1 MLTFSKR
8 YIIITLLDMENQKIP
23 IKVTIK
29 HIAKVAGVSVS
40 TVSRSLRND
49 PAASPKTVT
58 RILNIAEKLNYYPD
72 SLAKSLRQ
80 KKTNT
85 IGIIFNDLN
94 NPFYTEILSE
104 IGEILNEKNYSMII
118 CYSNYDFGR
127 EKKNIISLLSKRVD
141 GVIIS
146 PINDKSENIDI
157 LSKNAI
163 ETVLIDC
170 YPYFNEKC
178 YVYTEHGKGAEIA
191 TEYLINNGHKDI
203 LLLSGPTDS
212 LLAKHFIRGYIHML
226 KKYNMKV
233 HEDFIIRCDELSI
246 ESGYETFRSLL
257 TSGQG
262 IKKHFTGII
271 TISDLLAVGIY
282 KVANELGFSI
292 PGNYSLIGYDNIE
305 ITSALSPPLTTIHQP
320 RKRIGRESVSIL
332 LSKIESDKKEVK
344 NIGFEPHIVVRGS
357 VRKLN

>member
-1 MLTFSKR
+1 
-8 YIIITLLDMENQKIP
+8 MENQIIP
-23 IKVTIK
+23 KKVTIK
-29 HIAKVAGVSVS
+29 HIAKIAGVSVS
-40 TVSRSLRND
+40 TISRALRND
-49 PAASPKTVT
+49 PTASPKTIK

-118 CYSNYDFGR
+118 CYSNYDFNR
-127 EKKNIISLLSKRVD
+127 ERKNILSLLSKRVD

-146 PINDKSENIDI
+146 PISEKSDNIDI
-157 LSKNAI
+157 LSKNGL

-170 YPYFNEKC
+170 YPYSHEKC

-203 LLLSGPTDS
+203 LLFSGPSDS
-212 LLAKHFIRGYIHML
+212 LLAKHFISGYIHML
-226 KKYNMKV
+226 NKYNIKV
-233 HEDFIIRCDELSI
+233 HEDLIIRCNELSI
-246 ESGYETFRSLL
+246 ESGYETFKTLL
-257 TSGQG
+257 TSSKG
-262 IKKHFTGII
+262 INKNFTGII
-271 TISDLLAVGIY
+271 SISDLLAVGIY

-320 RKRIGRESVSIL
+320 RKRIGRESISIL
-332 LSKIESDKKEVK
+332 LSNIESDKKEVK

>member
-1 MLTFSKR
+1 
-8 YIIITLLDMENQKIP
+8 MENQKIP
-23 IKVTIK
+23 NKVTIK

-40 TVSRSLRND
+40 TVSRALRND
-49 PAASPKTVT
+49 PTASPKTIK
-58 RILNIAEKLNYYPD
+58 RILNIAEELNYYPD

-118 CYSNYDFGR
+118 CYSNYDFSR
-127 EKKNIISLLSKRVD
+127 ERKNILSLLSKRVD

-170 YPYFNEKC
+170 YPYLPDKI

-203 LLLSGPTDS
+203 LLFSGPFDS
-212 LLAKHFIRGYIHML
+212 LLAKHFISGYINIL
-226 KKYNMKV
+226 NKYNIKV
-233 HEDFIIRCDELSI
+233 HEDLIIRCDELSI

-257 TSGQG
+257 TSSQG
-262 IKKHFTGII
+262 TNRHFTGII

-332 LSKIESDKKEVK
+332 LNKIENDKKDVK
-344 NIGFEPHIVVRGS
+344 NIGFEPYIVVRGS

>member
-1 MLTFSKR
+1 
-8 YIIITLLDMENQKIP
+8 MENQKIHEK
-23 IKVTIK
+23 ITIK

-40 TVSRSLRND
+40 TVSRALRND
-49 PAASPKTVT
+49 PAASPKTIT

-118 CYSNYDFGR
+118 CYSNYDFNR
-127 EKKNIISLLSKRVD
+127 EKKNILSLLSKRVD

-146 PINDKSENIDI
+146 PISDKSENIEL

-170 YPYFNEKC
+170 YPYFPEKN

-203 LLLSGPTDS
+203 LLFSGSSDS
-212 LLAKHFIRGYIHML
+212 LLAKQFISGYIQML
-226 KKYNMKV
+226 KKYKIKG
-233 HEDFIIRCDELSI
+233 HEDLIIRCDELSI

-257 TSGQG
+257 TSSQG
-262 IKKHFTGII
+262 TNRHFTGII

-282 KVANELGFSI
+282 KVANELGFNI

-320 RKRIGRESVSIL
+320 RKRIGRESVRIL
-332 LSKIESDKKEVK
+332 LSRIESDNKEV
-344 NIGFEPHIVVRGS
+344 NIIGFEPHIVVRGS

>member
-1 MLTFSKR
+1 
-8 YIIITLLDMENQKIP
+8 
-23 IKVTIK
+23 
-29 HIAKVAGVSVS
+29 
-40 TVSRSLRND
+40 
-49 PAASPKTVT
+49 
-58 RILNIAEKLNYYPD
+58 
-72 SLAKSLRQ
+72 
-80 KKTNT
+80 
-85 IGIIFNDLN
+85 
-94 NPFYTEILSE
+94 
-104 IGEILNEKNYSMII
+104 MII
-118 CYSNYDFGR
+118 CYSNYDFNR
-127 EKKNIISLLSKRVD
+127 ERKNILSLLSKRVD

-146 PINDKSENIDI
+146 PINEKSENIDL

-170 YPYFNEKC
+170 YPYFPEKN

-191 TEYLINNGHKDI
+191 TEYLLNNGHKDI
-203 LLLSGPTDS
+203 LLFSGPSDS
-212 LLAKHFIRGYIHML
+212 LLAKHFIRGYIEML
-226 KKYNMKV
+226 GRHKIEV
-233 HEDFIIRCDELSI
+233 HEDLIIRCDELSI

-257 TSGQG
+257 TSSRGAYM
-262 IKKHFTGII
+262 HFTGII

-332 LSKIESDKKEVK
+332 LSKIESHNKEVE
-344 NIGFEPHIVVRGS
+344 NIGFEPYIVVRGS